1 MTLSP
6 AADGREPGQDRGMSA
21 WTTLRRA
28 GADPDA
34 PGQPDPAAPAPDVT
48 LGRLQ
53 AVSSD
58 PHDFMSP
65 SARLTRQLIIG
76 GIIVFFLLVPLATI
90 AAGNPTVRN
99 LAGLGTALVFVP
111 VVIGVAVV
119 PGPPSASIEA
129 PWAWLVLIAALA
141 VATLAIT
148 GNSNWVTGLAV
159 AAAACGRFCRTARP
173 AAFGA
178 ISCALGGLV
187 IGLVHHTSQGNLAAI
202 VLVPPMGAF
211 FSYSAGKR
219 NEAVTILRATQAEL
233 ARVAVAE
240 ERLRIARDLHDL
252 LGHSLS
258 LITLKA
264 ELTRRLLDTDTRRAR
279 AEIGDLEAVARQSL
293 SDVREAVA
301 GYRQPD
307 VAAELAAARDLL
319 TTAGIG
325 CQVTAP
331 PVILL
336 PGDVDAAAA
345 WTIREGVTNVVR
357 HSNATAL
364 TITVAVRATAT
375 VIELTD
381 NGTTAGPV
389 PAGPGRSGSGLAG
402 LAERV
407 QALGG
412 SLAAGPADAGGFR
425 LRVSIPAGGQRE
437 RPAAERP
444 GSCP

>member
-1 MTLSP
+1 M
-6 AADGREPGQDRGMSA
+6 PG

-28 GADPDA
+28 GADTDVTS
-34 PGQPDPAAPAPDVT
+34 QRDPAAPAPDAPALDAT
-48 LGRLQ
+48 AGRLQ
-53 AVSSD
+53 AASTD

-65 SARLTRQLIIG
+65 SARLTRRLILG
-76 GIIVFFLLVPLATI
+76 GIIVFFLFVPLATT
-90 AAGNPTVRN
+90 AASDPTARN

-129 PWAWLVLIAALA
+129 PWPWLMLIVALA
-141 VATLAIT
+141 IATLAIT
-148 GNSNWVTGLAV
+148 GNGNWVTGLAV
-159 AAAACGRFCRTARP
+159 AAAACGRFCHTVRP

-187 IGLVHHTSQGNLAAI
+187 IGLVQHTSQGNLAAI
-202 VLVPPMGAF
+202 VLVPPMGALF
-211 FSYSAGKR
+211 AYSAGKR
-219 NEAVTILRATQAEL
+219 NEAVTVLRATQAEL

-264 ELTRRLLDTDTRRAR
+264 ELTRRLLDTDTPRAR
-279 AEIGDLEAVARQSL
+279 AEIGELETVARQSL

-307 VAAELAAARDLL
+307 LAAELAAARGLL
-319 TTAGIG
+319 TTAGIA
-325 CQVTAP
+325 CQVTSP

-364 TITVAVRATAT
+364 MIIVAVRATAT

-381 NGTTAGPV
+381 NGTTAVPV
-389 PAGPGRSGSGLAG
+389 PAAP
-402 LAERV
+402 
-407 QALGG
+407 
-412 SLAAGPADAGGFR
+412 
-425 LRVSIPAGGQRE
+425 
-437 RPAAERP
+437 
-444 GSCP
+444 

>member
-1 MTLSP
+1 MP
-6 AADGREPGQDRGMSA
+6 A

-28 GADPDA
+28 GADTGA
-34 PGQPDPAAPAPDVT
+34 TSQRDPAAPAPDTSVPDT
-48 LGRLQ
+48 AAPDATAARLQ
-53 AVSSD
+53 ATSAD

-65 SARLTRQLIIG
+65 SARLTRRLIIG
-76 GIIVFFLLVPLATI
+76 GIIVFFLLVPLATT
-90 AAGNPTVRN
+90 AASNPTARN
-99 LAGLGTALVFVP
+99 LAGLGTALIFVP

-119 PGPPSASIEA
+119 PGPPSASFEA
-129 PWAWLVLIAALA
+129 PWRWLLLIVALA
-141 VATLAIT
+141 IATLAIT

-159 AAAACGRFCRTARP
+159 AAAACGRFCKTVRP

-178 ISCALGGLV
+178 IACALGGLV

-211 FSYSAGKR
+211 FAYSAGKR

-279 AEIGDLEAVARQSL
+279 AEIGELETVARQSL

-307 VAAELAAARDLL
+307 LVAELAAARDLL
-319 TTAGIG
+319 TTAGIA
-325 CQVTAP
+325 CQVTSP

-336 PGDVDAAAA
+336 PGDVDAVAA

-364 TITVAVRATAT
+364 MITVAVRATAT

-381 NGTTAGPV
+381 NGTAADPV
-389 PAGPGRSGSGLAG
+389 PAAPGRTGSGLAG

-412 SLAAGPADAGGFR
+412 SLAAGPVDGGGFR
-425 LRVSIPAGGQRE
+425 LRVSIPAGGQPE
-437 RPAAERP
+437 RPAAELP
-444 GSCP
+444 GS